1 VRLAVVDGDE
11 LIFVAKAQGS
21 KSGLR
26 YDPDMGLSVPLSC
39 SAAGHAWLS
48 TMPESEALER
58 VARQG
63 FGRPQA
69 YGPRAPTSVT
79 ALLPYLQRARTRGF
93 SLIVEVFAPGMTA
106 MSAPVRTRAGKVL
119 GVVTIAGPMFRLPE
133 ERMLE
138 IGSSLMATA
147 AEIAEA
153 SGASSLFR
161 VKAA

>member
-1 VRLAVVDGDE
+1 MVRSETSGPIWGCSPAVR
-11 LIFVAKAQGS
+11 A
-21 KSGLR
+21 
-26 YDPDMGLSVPLSC
+26 
-39 SAAGHAWLS
+39 
-48 TMPESEALER
+48 
-58 VARQG
+58 
-63 FGRPQA
+63 
-69 YGPRAPTSVT
+69 PRADECRGPAS
-79 ALLPYLQRARTRGF
+79 LSSNWTRGF
-93 SLIVEVFAPGMTA
+93 SPIVEVFAPGMTA